1 MSILDLAKYGATVLR
16 KPAEPVSE
24 IDEEIQKLIDDMA
37 ETMFAAPGAG
47 LAAPQVGVSKRV
59 IVIQSLEDPSGKDF
73 LALINPE
80 IVSTEGKAVTEEGC
94 LSVLPGFRDEFRQ
107 GVPRAE
113 RVVVRALDREGKP
126 IEIKGVGLMARVLQH
141 EIDHLDGLLY
151 IDRLSPAKRDVIK
164 RKLKK
169 SLA

>member
-1 MSILDLAKYGATVLR
+1 MPLASYGAAVLR
-16 KPAEPVSE
+16 KPAQPVSE
-24 IDEEIQKLIDDMA
+24 INEEIQQLIDDMA

-47 LAAPQVGVSKRV
+47 LAAPQVGISKRI
-59 IVIQSLEDPSGKDF
+59 IVIHSLEDSSRKDF

-80 IVSTEGKAVTEEGC
+80 IVHTEGKAVTEEGC
-94 LSVLPGFRDEFRQ
+94 LSIPELRMEVS
-107 GVPRAE
+107 RAE
-113 RVVVRALDREGKP
+113 KVLVRALDREGKP
-126 IEIKGVGLMARVLQH
+126 IEVEGVGLMARVLQH
-141 EIDHLDGLLY
+141 EIDHLNGLLY

>member
-1 MSILDLAKYGATVLR
+1 MSILPLVSYGAEVLHR
-16 KPAEPVSE
+16 PAEAVSE

-59 IVIQSLEDPSGKDF
+59 IVVQRLEDPSGKAF

-80 IVSTEGKAVTEEGC
+80 IISTEGRVAAEEGC
-94 LSVLPGFRDEFRQ
+94 LSVVPGFRDEFRQ
-107 GVPRAE
+107 EVPRAE
-113 RVVVRALDREGKP
+113 RVVVRALDRAGKP
-126 IEIKGVGLMARVLQH
+126 IEIEGMGLMARVLQH
-141 EIDHLDGLLY
+141 EIDHLNGLLY
-151 IDRLSPAKRDVIK
+151 LDRLSPAKRDVIK

-169 SLA
+169 ALT

>member
-1 MSILDLAKYGATVLR
+1 MSILPLANYGAAALR
-16 KPAEPVSE
+16 KPADPVSD
-24 IDEEIQKLIDDMA
+24 IDEEIQKLIDDMG

-47 LAAPQVGVSKRV
+47 LAAPQVGISKRI

-80 IVSTEGKAVTEEGC
+80 IVSTEGKVVTEEGC
-94 LSVLPGFRDEFRQ
+94 LSIPEFRME
-107 GVPRAE
+107 VPRAE
-113 RVVVRALDREGKP
+113 KVVVRALNRKGKP
-126 IEIKGVGLMARVLQH
+126 IEIEGVGLMARVLQH
-141 EIDHLDGLLY
+141 EIDHLNGLLY
-151 IDRLSPAKRDVIK
+151 IDRLSPAKRDIIK

>member
-1 MSILDLAKYGATVLR
+1 MSILPLVTYGAAVLR
-16 KPAEPVSE
+16 KPAEPVTE

-47 LAAPQVGVSKRV
+47 LAAPQVGISKRI
-59 IVIQSLEDPSGKDF
+59 IVIQSLQDPSGKEF

-80 IVSTEGKAVTEEGC
+80 IIRTEGKAVTEEGC
-94 LSVLPGFRDEFRQ
+94 LSVLPGFRDGFRQ
-107 GVPRAE
+107 EVARAE
-113 RVVVRALDREGKP
+113 KVVVRALDRKGKT
-126 IEIKGVGLMARVLQH
+126 IEIEGVGLMARVLQH